1 MNIGPALCRDVDAN
15 LFANLVKKSPDVS
28 ASVER
33 LRNMGL
39 TQKDILI
46 KTISEN
52 IDSQNPQISTAIKGM
67 LDKLMAGDSAGAFDM
82 VRGILPKNAAIKET
96 SLGTAVM
103 ADNWRL
109 PVVFPKTEGF
119 RMLGWADR
127 PAELTT
133 EQLWKGAYGEQP
145 AHIFGA
151 VGNSNIKPEQVR
163 GGSALTKKELS
174 AKYEGAVSD
183 FFDPIVRYLKE
194 LGAKAEDMGFAF
206 AHSDCGVDKAA
217 RDVVEKHDLRGF
229 ATTPTQYTQYLRGKE
244 CPPSAEF
251 PSGFILADCPF
262 PTVLTR
268 GVSQIEDYAQTY
280 GKMVGRGNVESIFGG
295 GEHAFIRDARESL
308 VSKDGAQWVPVDI
321 MKDKFGIVIPAVNE
335 SGAVTNAAANILERV
350 NGNPYEQYK
359 YAFRHYLPESRIKE
373 DIAQYD
379 PQASVATIA
388 YTNLKKAGKII

>member
-1 MNIGPALCRDVDAN
+1 MNIGPALCRDVDST

-33 LRNMGL
+33 LKNMGL

-52 IDSQNPQISTAIKGM
+52 IDSQNPQISTGIKGM
-67 LDKLMAGDSAGAFDM
+67 LDKLMAGDTAGAFDM

-109 PVVFPKTEGF
+109 PVVFPKAEGF
-119 RMLGWADR
+119 KMLGWADR

-163 GGSALTKKELS
+163 GGSSLTKKELS
-174 AKYEGAVSD
+174 AKYEGAITD
-183 FFDPIVRYLKE
+183 FFEPIVKYLKE
-194 LGAKAEDMGFAF
+194 LGAKSEDIGFAF

-217 RDVVEKHDLRGF
+217 RDVVEKHGLRGF
-229 ATTPTQYTQYLRGKE
+229 ATTPTEYTQYLRGKE

-251 PSGFILADCPF
+251 PNGFILADCPF

-280 GKMVGRGNVESIFGG
+280 GKMVGKGNVESIFGG

-321 MKDKFGIVIPAVNE
+321 MKDKFGIIIPATNE
-335 SGAVTNAAANILERV
+335 NGAVTNAAANVLERV

-359 YAFRHYLPESRIKE
+359 FAFRHYLPESRIKE

-388 YTNLKKAGKII
+388 YTNLKKAGKIQ